1 MQTNKYK
8 YSTFPE
14 LTTQGDYNFY
24 GIIYDASFPTY
35 TEDPQTRYE
44 TTLKLIDPHINPL
57 TIPNPSDL
65 QSQLITLIIKSTS
78 PSTIPR
84 IHSFGDIIRI
94 HRGHYHPK
102 AKRNVYLH
110 ITTKNPKSSWCIFA
124 GCSDVHSIS
133 TTPILSSHQSYTF
146 EPQDSSIILALRS
159 FLKDR
164 LSEQN
169 SLHFHMEN
177 KLNKRVIGT
186 EQDVLVQIA
195 YKIELQDQIVYY
207 VQDETDGCE
216 LHTFKY
222 FNFLDVGDVFRLRS
236 YRVIDKNVIIM
247 NQYSNVIK
255 IPQFLGYYKDFIAR
269 MKIAYSVKGKKENEI
284 LWNEKSDKK
293 EFFDKIKFIATP
305 KNVMCSVSEEFLK
318 EKEIDMEVKMF
329 DDAVKGNKNAFVI
342 EVNVIGFVKGVDED
356 DDIVNVMCERCK
368 KVMQKGRKDK
378 NERMIIKCNKCN
390 HVGKGKVHYNI
401 VMNCIENGYA
411 DKVITLYLNTFDQK
425 GKGFIAVDAEEVWI
439 NEEKMKGVK
448 EYLKKLCERGMY
460 VRVCVEKVNA
470 RDGEVIYRI
479 IGRYNINKI

>member
-8 YSTFPE
+8 YSTFNE

-24 GIIYDASFPTY
+24 GIIYDASIPTY
-35 TEDPQTRYE
+35 TEDPQTRHE
-44 TTLKLIDPHINPL
+44 TTLKLIDPSINPL

-84 IHSFGDIIRI
+84 VHSFGDIIRI

-124 GCSDVHSIS
+124 GCSDVHSQS

-146 EPQDSSIILALRS
+146 EPQDTSIILALRS
-159 FLKDR
+159 FLKDK
-164 LSEQN
+164 LTKQN
-169 SLHFHMEN
+169 SLMFHMEN

-186 EQDVLVQIA
+186 EQDVLVQVA

-255 IPQFLGYYKDFIAR
+255 IPKFLWYYQDFLER
-269 MKIAYSVKGKKENEI
+269 MKNAYNAKSRNESEM

-293 EFFDKIKFIATP
+293 EFFDKIKYIATP
-305 KNVMCSVSEEFLK
+305 KNVVCCVSEKFLQ

-329 DDAVKGNKNAFVI
+329 DDAVKEGKGAFVV

-356 DDIVNVMCERCK
+356 DDVVDVMCEKCK
-368 KVMQKGRKDK
+368 KIMMKGRS
-378 NERMIIKCNKCN
+378 ERMGMKCNRCN
-390 HVGKGKVHYNI
+390 YVGKGIVHYN
-401 VMNCIENGYA
+401 VAMNCVENNYA
-411 DKVITLYLNTFDQK
+411 DKVITLYLNTFD
-425 GKGFIAVDAEEVWI
+425 GKGNGFINVDAEEAWR

-470 RDGEVIYRI
+470 RDGEGIYRI
-479 IGRYNINKI
+479 IGKYNINKI